1 MNGDRVPSLPHS
13 LLITRYRHWATS
25 SLIAGVVWI
34 FLALAPIPFT
44 TLLGLPFAGYAIVVG
59 GLSLRHSLR
68 AGDGTGAWRGGGGMG
83 LGCMGF
89 IYLLVFYTVV
99 TAVLWAA
106 ITSLLQRTP

>member
-1 MNGDRVPSLPHS
+1 VNGDRVPSLPHS
-13 LLITRYRHWATS
+13 SPLTRQRRWATS

-68 AGDGTGAWRGGGGMG
+68 AGDRTGVWRGGGGMG
-83 LGCMGF
+83 LGCVGF

-106 ITSLLQRTP
+106 ITPLLQRTP